1 MQSIVVLK
9 TEDLKEI
16 VKEAILEVERE
27 RVSSQSD
34 ATYSVAAVAKR
45 LKMAHATVKKL
56 IRENY
61 LEITTNGRITE
72 RSIHEY
78 LKKKQS

>member
-9 TEDLKEI
+9 SDEVKEILKE
-16 VKEAILEVERE
+16 ALLEIERE
-27 RVSSQSD
+27 KVSSQTD

-61 LEITTNGRITE
+61 LEITRNGRITE
-72 RSIHEY
+72 RSINEF
-78 LKKKQS
+78 LKKR